1 MMMLALPALVLIP
14 FIGGLAAWLV
24 GLRGASRAASV
35 SSLITLVLMAILL
48 AQVTLSALSGGASAG
63 GWLGHFSMA
72 WVPML
77 GINVRLD
84 IDGLSLVMLW
94 LNALISLPCALL
106 SARNVADRAGLF
118 HFLLLATVAGI
129 NGVFMA
135 TDLFLFFFF
144 WELMLLPLFGVI
156 LIWGDAGRQRA
167 ALKFFLFTQGSG
179 LLMLLAILGL
189 VIVNAQRTGVITFD
203 YFALSQT
210 ALIAPIAP
218 VLMLGFFIAFAVKL
232 PMVPFHSWLPDTYA
246 ASPAA
251 ASILLSGVL
260 AKTGGYGLIR
270 FVVML
275 FPGAAAHLAPIAMTL
290 GVVGIL
296 YCAWLA
302 VAQDDIK
309 RLIAYS
315 SISHLGFIL
324 LGVFSGTRIGMEGAI
339 AQMVAHGLSTGALFV
354 IAGLLEDRLGTRD
367 MSRMGGLWPAMPQF
381 SALAMFFAAASLGLP
396 GLGNFVGEFL
406 VLMGTWQVSHTM
418 TFFAAA
424 GLVLSSVYSLTM
436 MLRVFYGPKKTD
448 AVAPL
453 GAPSVP
459 HLAVLGV
466 AALLLLALGV
476 YPQPVLNL
484 SAPASPHVV
493 SIAQEQAQ

>member
-1 MMMLALPALVLIP
+1 MMMFALPALVLIP
-14 FIGGLAAWLV
+14 FLGGFAAWIA
-24 GLRGASRAASV
+24 GLRGATRPAWAV
-35 SSLITLVLMAILL
+35 SLVTLILMLLVLVN
-48 AQVTLSALSGGASAG
+48 VTLASLSAG
-63 GWLGHFSMA
+63 TGGWFAHFSMP
-72 WVPML
+72 WIPLL
-77 GINVRLD
+77 GINLRFDL
-84 IDGLSLVMLW
+84 DGLGLVMLW
-94 LNALISLPCALL
+94 LNALISFPCALL
-106 SARNVADRAGLF
+106 SARNVSERAGLF
-118 HFLLLATVAGI
+118 HFLLLSTIAGI

-144 WELMLLPLFGVI
+144 WELMLLPLFGII

-167 ALKFFLFTQGSG
+167 VLKFFLFTQGSG

-189 VIVNAQRTGVITFD
+189 VIVNAQRTSVITFD
-203 YFALSQT
+203 YFLLSQT
-210 ALIAPIAP
+210 AMITPVAG
-218 VLMLGFFIAFAVKL
+218 VLMLGFFLAFAVKL
-232 PMVPFHSWLPDTYA
+232 PMVPFHAWLPDTYA

-260 AKTGGYGLIR
+260 AKTGGYGMIR

-275 FPGAAAHLAPIAMTL
+275 FPGPAAHLAPVAMTL

-302 VAQDDIK
+302 VAQSDIK

-339 AQMVAHGLSTGALFV
+339 AQTVAHGLSTGALFV

-367 MSRMGGLWPAMPQF
+367 MAKMGGLWPAMPQF
-381 SALAMFFAAASLGLP
+381 SAFAMFFAAASLGLP

-436 MLRVFYGPKKTD
+436 MLRVFFGPRRSE
-448 AVAPL
+448 AASPL
-453 GAPSVP
+453 GALSVP
-459 HLAVLGV
+459 HVAVLGV

-484 SAPASPHVV
+484 SVPASPHSV
-493 SIAQEQAQ
+493 SYAQEQAQ